1 MTSRITT
8 NVFFN
13 CNSCCFQKLGYA
25 ELQLEYYK
33 REYTKAKEKWTT
45 MSVEERQQLK
55 NKDSNRKDG
64 EQESWLLS
72 VFRNDGG
79 SGGGGGGGGGRGM
92 VAGGRVRSGFH
103 RAPPP
108 TTTNDSKN
116 KKTKNKG
123 EWSELSKEQRNSIFH
138 GVHYDKNQNKY
149 GILPKEYILEQCSLI
164 LGQVMLTMITS
175 DGRNHHHNNNDDD
188 DHHRTNHTHHTHHR
202 DGQDKSREEIWLTSV
217 CCHYSNGVNG
227 DQYVVQ

>member
-1 MTSRITT
+1 
-8 NVFFN
+8 
-13 CNSCCFQKLGYA
+13 
-25 ELQLEYYK
+25 
-33 REYTKAKEKWTT
+33 

-79 SGGGGGGGGGRGM
+79 SGGGGYKKKLQSGPHHHHQQ
-92 VAGGRVRSGFH
+92 SGFN
-103 RAPPP
+103 RGLTTTTT

-116 KKTKNKG
+116 KKTKNTG
-123 EWSELSKEQRNSIFH
+123 EWSELSKEQRNSIYH

-175 DGRNHHHNNNDDD
+175 DGRNHHHHNNDDD
-188 DHHRTNHTHHTHHR
+188 DDHHHHTNLR
-202 DGQDKSREEIWLTSV
+202 DSGGQDKSREEIWLTSV

>member
-1 MTSRITT
+1 
-8 NVFFN
+8 
-13 CNSCCFQKLGYA
+13 
-25 ELQLEYYK
+25 
-33 REYTKAKEKWTT
+33 

-79 SGGGGGGGGGRGM
+79 SGGGGGGGGG
-92 VAGGRVRSGFH
+92 GGSGGGSGGSGGGGYKKKLQSGPHHHHQQSGFN
-103 RAPPP
+103 RGLTTTTT

-116 KKTKNKG
+116 KKTKNTG
-123 EWSELSKEQRNSIFH
+123 EWSELSKEQRNSIYH

-175 DGRNHHHNNNDDD
+175 DGRNH
-188 DHHRTNHTHHTHHR
+188 
-202 DGQDKSREEIWLTSV
+202 KEVSRFVFLFFLFV
-217 CCHYSNGVNG
+217 LPYL
-227 DQYVVQ
+227 